1 MVKRHR
7 RRFEHMRGEDKA
19 FIIVMMLVAGLALLT
34 LGLVLL

>member
-19 FIIVMMLVAGLALLT
+19 FIIVMVLVIGLAMLTLGLALL
-34 LGLVLL
+34 